1 MRFHRSMLNSVL
13 KGAFVI
19 AVYWL
24 TAFVIVQFSER
35 VAGGWALA
43 QIGEVLA
50 GILGVFL
57 ARRLNVITVAY
68 VLGGFLAFSAS
79 ELVLHSIYGNRS
91 VQGGP
96 THFAVMFAGI
106 AGVAMGAFLRGRA
119 TTQDKERVEAVPSS
133 VSTNAV

>member
-1 MRFHRSMLNSVL
+1 MSSRRLIANAVL

-35 VAGGWALA
+35 VAGGWALSET
-43 QIGEVLA
+43 GEVLA

-79 ELVLHSIYGNRS
+79 ELVLHSIYGIRS
-91 VQGGP
+91 VQSGP
-96 THFAVMFAGI
+96 THFAVMLAGI
-106 AGVAMGAFLRGRA
+106 LGVALGAFLRARP

-133 VSTNAV
+133 ISTNAV